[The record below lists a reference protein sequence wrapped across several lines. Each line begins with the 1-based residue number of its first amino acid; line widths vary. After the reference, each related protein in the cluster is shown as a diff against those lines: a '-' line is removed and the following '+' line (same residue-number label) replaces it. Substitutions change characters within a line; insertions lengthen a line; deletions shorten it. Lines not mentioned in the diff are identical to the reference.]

1 MTTSYRLAQIRD
13 AEELTIMSMEL
24 YNEAVTR
31 KDFTENRIIATIRF
45 YEQHTDMGEI
55 LMIEY
60 NGTLAGYSIIFRFW
74 SNEYSGLLVGI
85 DELYIKKEFRH
96 YGIAT
101 TFTNTLIDDEK
112 RNPDFAG
119 IELESHPDNEAAH
132 KLYTSLGFPQNEN
145 TAYIKLFKKK

>member
-1 MTTSYRLAQIRD
+1 MNISYRLAHLKD
-13 AEELTIMSMEL
+13 AEALTIMSMEL
-24 YNEAVTR
+24 YNEVITR

-45 YEQHTDMGEI
+45 YEQNTNMGEV

-60 NGTLAGYSIIFRFW
+60 NGVLAGYSIIFRFW

-85 DELYIKKEFRH
+85 DELYIKKEFRN

-112 RNPDFAG
+112 RNPNFAG
-119 IELESHPDNEAAH
+119 IELESHPGNEAAH
-132 KLYTSLGFPQNEN
+132 QLYTSLGFPKNEN
-145 TAYIKLFKKK
+145 VAYIKLFKRK